1 MLNQDNSSVREPARH
16 LATLH
21 PYPRPEERVEIRFRP
36 ADAVGPMRQEFHQSA
51 EAAAHRSAALAPTHD
66 VYMGVAPRSGEV
78 GTKAGVPRVQAIWAD
93 LDAKGG
99 RTREGRLAQLGGLPC
114 QPSMLVWTGGGYHAY
129 WLLAKAAEG
138 PEEMALAETAMRLLA
153 AGLGGDSVHDRPRV
167 LRVAGTLNHKYGE
180 PRPVVLERCEPEL
193 RHDLEALLKMAESL
207 PSAPDSGMDGSG
219 SAPRDVLAGPIR
231 DGGRNVALASVAG
244 SLRDRGLDAGTIG
257 VVLLEVNGRRC
268 APPLEDEEVLG
279 IARSV
284 GRYRPG
290 KPRYARS
297 PVRRVR
303 DNKEG
308 R

>member
-21 PYPRPEERVEIRFRP
+21 PNPRPEERVEIRFRP
-36 ADAVGPMRQEFHQSA
+36 SGFVGPMRQEFHPSA
-51 EAAAHRSAALAPTHD
+51 GAAAYRSAVLAPTHE
-66 VYMGVAPRSGEV
+66 VYAGVAPRLGEV

-99 RTREGRLAQLGGLPC
+99 HTREGRLAQLMDLPC
-114 QPSMLVWTGGGYHAY
+114 QPSMLVWTGGGYHPY
-129 WLLAKAAEG
+129 WLLLEAAEG

-153 AGLGGDSVHDRPRV
+153 AGLDGDPVHDRSRV
-167 LRVAGTLNHKYGE
+167 LRVAGTLNHKHGE

-193 RHDLEALLKMAESL
+193 RHDLDSLLKMAESL
-207 PSAPDSGMDGSG
+207 PGSAASGKDGLG

-257 VVLLEVNGRRC
+257 DVLLEVNGRRC
-268 APPLEDEEVLG
+268 APPLEAEEVLG
-279 IARSV
+279 IVRSV

-290 KPRYARS
+290 KPRYVRS
-297 PVRRVR
+297 PVRRLR